1 MTIDST
7 KEWDRHLPEVQQTL
21 INLKSEKTMH
31 TEKWDRRFLEL
42 AKLVANWSHDP
53 STKCGAVIVRADRT
67 IASLGY
73 NGLSR
78 KTPDNL
84 EFYQNREEKYSRII
98 HAEMNAVL
106 ALQERA
112 VDYTLY
118 TWPLLCCERCAVHMI
133 QAGITRVVAPEASE
147 DALKRWQTSLLN
159 SLKYFREAGVATTII
174 K

>member
-1 MTIDST
+1 MID
-7 KEWDRHLPEVQQTL
+7 KQ
-21 INLKSEKTMH
+21 
-31 TEKWDRRFLEL
+31 EKWDRRFIEL
-42 AKLVANWSHDP
+42 AEMVASWSHDP
-53 STKCGAVIVRADRT
+53 STKCGAVIVRPDRT
-67 IASLGY
+67 IASVGY
-73 NGLSR
+73 NGFARHMNDL
-78 KTPDNL
+78 DVD
-84 EFYQNREEKYSRII
+84 YQNRETKYSRII

-133 QAGITRVVAPEASE
+133 QSGITRVVAPEASE